1 MSLFFSPSLCSV
13 LRARKTN
20 RNDSFIYKCLLT
32 KKEKERNEKRKM
44 RGVDTVTREPALQ
57 VVDSLHMGAGN

>member
-32 KKEKERNEKRKM
+32 KKEKEMKREKC
-44 RGVDTVTREPALQ
+44 
-57 VVDSLHMGAGN
+57 VVMADSAGCMVGNLAG